1 MAASDSSSQATSDPS
16 GPTASGVASPETEG
30 RMTGFL
36 GVVERIGNKLP
47 SPFLLFVGLL
57 LLIAVTSTIVA
68 AFDVSVTI
76 PGVEEEQ
83 PIRAALAPEG
93 LVTLVDGAIENFVT
107 FPALGPVLLVVLG
120 VGVAQGTGALE
131 SAVRLL
137 FSRVS
142 RRAVPYV
149 VALVACQGH
158 VMSDASFLVIP
169 PLAALVF
176 IAVGRHP
183 LAGLIGAY
191 ACTATGYA
199 GGLLMGTLDASLA
212 GITEQAARQV
222 PAGADFSGNIAMNYF
237 FGAAAGLI
245 LPLVGGLIIDKV
257 LEPKLP
263 PWTAG
268 EGEEAGGVQVS
279 REERRA
285 VLGGMAAVALF
296 ALVLGVAWL
305 IPGSPLQGENGAL
318 LDSPMLSNLVVAISL
333 SFLIF
338 GVTYARMLPVPK
350 EERAVGTLMQKA
362 VADMSGF
369 IVLIFI
375 VSQTLAVLTYSNL
388 GTLIAV
394 NLAQAA
400 EEVGIG
406 GLGALLLLVL
416 ISSLLNMVITS
427 GSGLWSLESTVM
439 VPALMLLG
447 LSPATIQ
454 AAHRIGDSVTQ
465 GISPMHIFLYLIL
478 TMARRYEPDLQ
489 LGTLVARL
497 LPFVPAF
504 ALVWTGILTV
514 FVLFDI
520 PPGPGQSI
528 YLP

>member
-1 MAASDSSSQATSDPS
+1 MAAARHTRSAPDTSPDGADEPS
-16 GPTASGVASPETEG
+16 AARELTGVL
-30 RMTGFL
+30 RF
-36 GVVERIGNKLP
+36 VERVGNKLP
-47 SPFLLFVGLL
+47 SPFVLFVALL
-57 LLIAVTSTIVA
+57 LLIAAASAVVAQFGVTVR
-68 AFDVSVTI
+68 I
-76 PGVEEEQ
+76 PGVEG
-83 PIRAALAPEG
+83 ALPVRSALSPVG

-107 FPALGPVLLVVLG
+107 FPALGPVLVVVLG

-142 RRAVPYV
+142 QRAVPYV

-176 IAVGRHP
+176 ISVGRHP

-191 ACTATGYA
+191 ACTATGYG
-199 GGLLMGTLDASLA
+199 GGLFLGTLDASLA
-212 GITEQAARQV
+212 GITEQAAHLI
-222 PAGADFSGNIAMNYF
+222 PAGEDFSGNIAMNYF

-245 LPLVGGLIIDKV
+245 LPLVGGFIIDRV
-257 LEPKLP
+257 LEPRLT
-263 PWTAG
+263 PWTPSDSDRAQR
-268 EGEEAGGVQVS
+268 VQVS

-285 VLGGMAAVALF
+285 VLGGIAAVLLF
-296 ALVLGVAWL
+296 AAVLGVAWL
-305 IPGSPLQGENGAL
+305 TPGSPLQGENGAL
-318 LDSPMLSNLVVAISL
+318 IDSPMLSNLVIAISL

-338 GVTYARMLPVPK
+338 GITYSRLLPLPK
-350 EERAVGTLMQKA
+350 EKREIGTLMQTA
-362 VADMSGF
+362 IAEMAGF

-375 VSQTLAVLTYSNL
+375 VSQTLAVLAYSNL
-388 GTLIAV
+388 GTLLAV
-394 NLAQAA
+394 SLADAA
-400 EEVGIG
+400 RGAGIG
-406 GLGALLLLVL
+406 GLGALVLLVI
-416 ISSLLNMVITS
+416 ISASLNLVITS

-447 LSPATIQ
+447 LSPTTIQ

-465 GISPMHIFLYLIL
+465 AVSPMHIFLYLVL
-478 TMARRYEPDLQ
+478 SMARRYEPDLK

-504 ALVWTGILTV
+504 AVVWIGILAV
-514 FVLFDI
+514 FVLADI